1 MNRLFIIGAGFSN
14 AIAGL
19 PLGRDLANII
29 YQKAQEVLPEEARLY
44 ELAQDYLRV
53 WNYLQHQSEPLIKYL
68 QSDGTQ
74 IETLDDGAYPIDL
87 EYMLTLID
95 LNLNNPY
102 VPKGIGVDLQSCP
115 IPYMREVNHFVL
127 QNARQFIQHQIYDL
141 MKPESYDAYD
151 VTRMQKLMSLVS
163 PGDAIVT
170 FNYDLLI
177 EQGLIKQNLWN
188 PEDGYGIGELCESEQ
203 VLGDLPS
210 TKVKLIKL
218 HGSINWSKGSQ
229 IVVSPDVVIHTAD
242 FDNTNFFEDVQVES
256 MHPPY
261 YQKYPRNA
269 LIVMPTYLKLF
280 DQPFEVKLVNDA
292 LEAARTADEVYII
305 GYSLPKADITANL
318 IISQVRKDAEVY
330 IVNKYH
336 AKEIKKRLVDIYGF
350 DESNILQEESDIET
364 WIDNDFEYRQYQHDQ
379 ETEAIFQ
386 DMLRLSEE

>member
-1 MNRLFIIGAGFSN
+1 MNRLFIIGAGFSH
-14 AIAGL
+14 ALTGL

-53 WNYLQHQSEPLIKYL
+53 WRYLQHQSEPLREYL

-74 IETLDDGAYPIDL
+74 IETLDGDTYPIDL
-87 EYMLTLID
+87 EYLLTLID

-127 QNARQFIQHQIYDL
+127 QNTRQFIQHQIYDL

-188 PEDGYGIGELCESEQ
+188 PEDGYGIGELCESER
-203 VLGDLPS
+203 LPEDLPA
-210 TKVKLIKL
+210 TQVKLVKL
-218 HGSINWSKGSQ
+218 HGSINWSKGSLFES
-229 IVVSPDVVIHTAD
+229 IDVLVHAAD
-242 FDNTNFFEDVQVES
+242 FDNTNFFEDIQVES
-256 MHPPY
+256 THPPY
-261 YQKYPRNA
+261 HQRYPRNSI
-269 LIVMPTYLKLF
+269 LIMPSYLKLY
-280 DQPFEVKLVNDA
+280 DQPYEVQLVSRT
-292 LEAARTADEVYII
+292 LEAARTADEVYMI

-318 IISQVRKDAEVY
+318 IISQIRKDARII
-330 IVNKYH
+330 IVNKNH
-336 AKEIKKRLVDIYGF
+336 AKEIKGRLSETYGF
-350 DESNILQEESDIET
+350 EKSNIIQEESDIET
-364 WIDNDFEYRQYQHDQ
+364 WIDNDFEYCQYQRDQ
-379 ETEAIFQ
+379 ESEAIFQ